1 MTLWKFGSYLK
12 NKREFT
18 KKKKNSKMP
27 HNTNSDRRQAAPEQ
41 KAVTGKLNRK
51 SSNNALAQ
59 EQHQIRNLAL
69 T

>member
-18 KKKKNSKMP
+18 KKKNSKMP
-27 HNTNSDRRQAAPEQ
+27 HNTNSDRRQTAPEQ